1 MPRLRTLTPSAS
13 PGHFFGSEVRRA
25 REAAGMSQTEL
36 GDLVPCDKATVSR
49 IEAGLSQ
56 PDDAFARACD
66 AAFPRLDG
74 WFTRFHAGSR
84 TWGEAFPPAFRP
96 FAACEAEAVALRW
109 FEHSLVPGLLQ
120 TEDYARAVL
129 ETHPNTTSTRVDER
143 LAARLARQAVLD
155 REDPPV
161 FWVLLDEAV
170 LRREIG
176 SAMIMRKQLLH
187 VVQMAR
193 RPNVTV
199 QVIAGMGAHPGL
211 SGAFGIA
218 EMSDRHTIVY
228 LETVG
233 NGQTVEDP
241 GTAADVELLFD
252 TLRTE
257 ACKGTE
263 SLAMIESAADR
274 WKP

>member
-1 MPRLRTLTPSAS
+1 MPRLRTLTPNAS
-13 PGHFFGSEVRRA
+13 PMHFFGSEVRRA
-25 REAAGMSQTEL
+25 RESAGMSQSEL

-49 IEAGLSQ
+49 VEAGLTQ
-56 PDDAFARACD
+56 PDEAFARACD
-66 AAFPRLDG
+66 AAFPHLDG
-74 WFTRFHAGSR
+74 WFTRFYNGSR

-109 FEHSLVPGLLQ
+109 FEHSFVPGLLQ

-129 ETHPNTTSTRVDER
+129 RTYPNVTEVQVDER
-143 LAARLARQAVLD
+143 LAARLARQTVLN

-161 FWVLLDEAV
+161 FWVLLDEGV
-170 LRREIG
+170 LHRDIG
-176 SAMIMRKQLLH
+176 GGSVMHTQLSH
-187 VVQMAR
+187 VVEMAR
-193 RPNVTV
+193 RPNITV
-199 QVIAGMGAHPGL
+199 QVIQGMGPHLGL

-218 EMSDRHTIVY
+218 EMIDRHRIVY
-228 LETVG
+228 LETAAE
-233 NGQTVEDP
+233 GQTAEDFP
-241 GTAADVELLFD
+241 TVAGIELLFD

-263 SLAMIESAADR
+263 SLALIENAADR